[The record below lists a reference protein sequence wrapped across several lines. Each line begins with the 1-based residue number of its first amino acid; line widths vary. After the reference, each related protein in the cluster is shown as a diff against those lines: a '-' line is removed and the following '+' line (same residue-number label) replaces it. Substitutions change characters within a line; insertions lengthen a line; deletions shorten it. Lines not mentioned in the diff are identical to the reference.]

1 MDYRKYPSRKLRHW
15 LSAPIIYLMIVPL
28 VFFDL
33 CLEIYHQTCFR
44 LYKIP
49 IVRRSSYIKYD
60 RHKLDYLGL
69 WDKLDCTYC
78 SYANGLMHYA
88 TVIADDTEKYWCGIK
103 HGQDP
108 NFIPPAHHKDFL
120 EYGDE
125 ESLKKL
131 SK

>member
-1 MDYRKYPSRKLRHW
+1 M
-15 LSAPIIYLMIVPL
+15 SAPFIYLMIIPL

-33 CLEIYHQTCFR
+33 CLEIYHQICFR
-44 LYKIP
+44 LYQLP

-60 RHKLDYLGL
+60 RRKLDYLDF

-88 TVIADDTEKYWCGIK
+88 TVIAGDTEKYWCGIK
-103 HGQDP
+103 HKEDS
-108 NFIPPAHHKDFL
+108 NFVPPAHHKDFL
-120 EYGDE
+120 DYGDE
-125 ESLKKL
+125 EGLKKI